1 MTPEDIKLLGQI
13 FGPQSKLNEVPF
25 AMGDPRAEEER
36 KRQQALYEAERAK
49 SKQTYSQA
57 PLSDRLMATGKGAGF
72 MGGAMLEGIAEP
84 FANLGG
90 GTAEGA
96 LSQYFMPKTPVEG
109 AVLSEMANALK
120 PIELFLQD
128 AKVPDI
134 VPAGMLTSSTSLFG
148 DAARQASMGLQK
160 GAKAAARSTED
171 ILRSEF
177 AKAPVGSIKLPETQR
192 EPDVNP
198 LGFYSE
204 LGRAADSLRQERG
217 TGQQFLSQLRSMPGV
232 KADELKWT
240 GLDDFLSKKD
250 KVTKSEIKD
259 YLSANQVQVEEVRL
273 GDYSKYGLE
282 DMWEAA
288 SNTTKF
294 SAHSVPGGKNYRE
307 LLLTLPQKLVSKED
321 ISQRMFG
328 KPYTQ
333 LTDQERFQVTPEY
346 QKTMGQDFR
355 SSHFDQPNILAHM
368 RVSDFEQDGK
378 KIMLV
383 DEIQSDWG
391 QQGRDKGFAEGLPP
405 GYRAEQNV
413 DGKWVMYNP
422 IGGRFSMVFDTKEA
436 AENAVL
442 SDPRLMGIP
451 KAPFVTS
458 TEGWVNLTLR
468 RAIQEASEKGF
479 DKVAIPVGS
488 VQADRYDLSK
498 QIKAVMF
505 TQPNKDGR
513 MTVQAFDK
521 QDNPV
526 MKGRYTV
533 EEVESRYGKEL
544 TQKMLSS
551 TEKKDPRTGMQSLS
565 GVDLKVGGE
574 GMKKFYDQIVPKYLN
589 KLGSKFGTKVTR
601 GTIKDAKG
609 NDVPVHEMTITP
621 QMRESVLKKGQPLF
635 AAVPAVGLTQ
645 EEEGYAAGGAI
656 KRAAKA
662 AKKAQK
668 PQVNLEEGFDKFQ
681 REANLKK
688 FLEPSKVSQRM
699 YHGSSNPNIQEFKT
713 GKMRKQELYPN
724 NTIEPWAVD
733 NRDAVFLTPN
743 PEFSSKYSGDEWDIN
758 VGYSPT
764 TYPVYV
770 QAKNPWDYDNQEHL
784 ERVIKAYKEKYPLKR
799 DSSGGVPSDESMRHR
814 HFEENVRELP
824 LRELSNWSG
833 IEKADLQ
840 QIIKDLGYDSFYV
853 KEAGVKNLG
862 IYDPRKIKSAIGNR
876 GTYDVTDPDITKAAG
891 GTIKKAAKAAK
902 KAKSP
907 AFGGAYEDSVLR
919 RAKEDFVTTYGM
931 DFGEGLSKDYDFVN
945 INKIKPNEKIE
956 EGRVKKLMDAIQNEN
971 PFNTKI
977 PPIIVDSNGNVLD
990 GHHRLEAARRL
1001 GIQSVPAIEKFSVQS
1016 GLKII
1021 EDDGQGKAAGGAIKK
1036 AAKAAKAASKA
1047 SDVKEQPIYWG
1058 MYRGY
1063 VGDDVSS
1070 TEPQFAAMDRS
1081 VAEYYARK
1089 RAAQT
1094 GLPPH
1099 LEMIYKQLD
1108 AGRKYGHTVPI
1119 DQHNRELLI
1128 TQAYE
1133 LQPEDIKGR
1142 YQLKKHG
1149 GRVKGNI

>member
-13 FGPQSKLNEVPF
+13 FKPQSKLNEVPF

-36 KRQQALYEAERAK
+36 RRQQALYEAERAK

-57 PLSDRLMATGKGAGF
+57 PLSDRLMATGKGLGY
-72 MGGAMLEGIAEP
+72 MGSAMLESTGDPYAKL
-84 FANLGG
+84 AGK
-90 GTAEGA
+90 TTEGA
-96 LSQYFMPKTPVEG
+96 LTQYFTPKTPVEG
-109 AVLSEMANALK
+109 AALSEMANALQ
-120 PIELFLQD
+120 PVASFLED
-128 AKVPDI
+128 AKIPDI
-134 VPAGMLTSSTSLFG
+134 TPGMLTSPTRLID
-148 DAARQASMGLQK
+148 DAARQASMGLQR

-177 AKAPVGSIKLPETQR
+177 ARAPVGSIKLPETQR

-204 LGRAADSLRQERG
+204 LGRAADSLKQERG

-273 GDYSKYGLE
+273 KSDPIYRIEVAGEYASPPYSSQE
-282 DMWEAA
+282 EAFRDMWDMIDERLREVSPAIRESA
-288 SNTTKF
+288 MDDIVSFYRVVPDDEPQTKF
-294 SAHSVPGGKNYRE
+294 QSHSVPGGKNYRE

-355 SSHFDQPNILAHM
+355 STHFDQPNILAHM

-391 QQGRDKGFAEGLPP
+391 QQGRDKGFRFEGGALTKTEDARLTELSLKDPMELTEAEHNEL
-405 GYRAEQNV
+405 
-413 DGKWVMYNP
+413 M
-422 IGGRFSMVFDTKEA
+422 
-436 AENAVL
+436 
-442 SDPRLMGIP
+442 RLMSKAPLSESERIENKSRLP
-451 KAPFVTS
+451 AAPFVTS

-468 RAIQEASEKGF
+468 RAVQEASEKGF

-498 QIKAVMF
+498 YLSAIDYRK
-505 TQPNKDGR
+505 NDDG
-513 MTVQAFDK
+513 TYGLIGFDK
-521 QDNPV
+521 ENNSVISENRLTEQQLAD
-526 MKGRYTV
+526 TV
-533 EEVESRYGKEL
+533 GKEMA
-544 TQKMLSS
+544 QKIIKGDGEGFPDG
-551 TEKKDPRTGMQSLS
+551 TAPQREGYKKLS
-565 GVDLKVGGE
+565 GVDLEVGGE

-645 EEEGYAAGGAI
+645 EEEGYAAGG
-656 KRAAKA
+656 
-662 AKKAQK
+662 
-668 PQVNLEEGFDKFQ
+668 
-681 REANLKK
+681 
-688 FLEPSKVSQRM
+688 S
-699 YHGSSNPNIQEFKT
+699 
-713 GKMRKQELYPN
+713 
-724 NTIEPWAVD
+724 
-733 NRDAVFLTPN
+733 
-743 PEFSSKYSGDEWDIN
+743 
-758 VGYSPT
+758 
-764 TYPVYV
+764 
-770 QAKNPWDYDNQEHL
+770 
-784 ERVIKAYKEKYPLKR
+784 
-799 DSSGGVPSDESMRHR
+799 
-814 HFEENVRELP
+814 
-824 LRELSNWSG
+824 
-833 IEKADLQ
+833 
-840 QIIKDLGYDSFYV
+840 
-853 KEAGVKNLG
+853 
-862 IYDPRKIKSAIGNR
+862 
-876 GTYDVTDPDITKAAG
+876 
-891 GTIKKAAKAAK
+891 
-902 KAKSP
+902 
-907 AFGGAYEDSVLR
+907 
-919 RAKEDFVTTYGM
+919 
-931 DFGEGLSKDYDFVN
+931 
-945 INKIKPNEKIE
+945 
-956 EGRVKKLMDAIQNEN
+956 
-971 PFNTKI
+971 
-977 PPIIVDSNGNVLD
+977 
-990 GHHRLEAARRL
+990 
-1001 GIQSVPAIEKFSVQS
+1001 
-1016 GLKII
+1016 
-1021 EDDGQGKAAGGAIKK
+1021 IKK

-1070 TEPQFAAMDRS
+1070 TEPQFAAMDRN

-1142 YQLKKHG
+1142 YQLKKQG
-1149 GRVKGNI
+1149 GLASVSKR